1 MSKQLGLALLTAI
14 VAVAAMAGMTL
25 ATPGVGVTSTTI
37 ASGDLAAVD
46 LTTRTG
52 DWKLALR
59 TKGTS
64 DVSVVENRVTPGG
77 SFGWHNHLG
86 PSIVVVK
93 EGALTF
99 YRAED
104 PTCTGQVYTAGQAL
118 LDPGNTIHV
127 GRNEGTVDVVVITIR
142 IIPDGAAT
150 RIDQPAPGNCT
161 F

>member
-1 MSKQLGLALLTAI
+1 MSNRLGLAVLTAI
-14 VAVAAMAGMTL
+14 IAVAAFAGMTL

-37 ASGDLAAVD
+37 AAGDLGPVD
-46 LTTRTG
+46 LNTRTG

-59 TKGTS
+59 TKGNS
-64 DVSVVENRVTPGG
+64 DVSVVENRVAPGG
-77 SFGWHNHLG
+77 TFGWHNHLG

-93 EGALTF
+93 SGALTF
-99 YRAED
+99 YHAED
-104 PTCTGQVYTAGQAL
+104 PTCTGEVYTAGQAL

-150 RIDQPAPGNCT
+150 RIDQPSPGNCG

>member
-1 MSKQLGLALLTAI
+1 MSNRLSLAVLTAVI
-14 VAVAAMAGMTL
+14 AVAAFTGVTF
-25 ATPGVGVTSTTI
+25 ATPGVGVTTTPI
-37 ASGDLAAVD
+37 AAGDLGPVN
-46 LTTRTG
+46 LHIKTG
-52 DWKLALR
+52 DWKLELR
-59 TKGTS
+59 TKGDS

-77 SFGWHNHLG
+77 TFGWHNHLG

-93 EGALTF
+93 SGALTF

-104 PTCTGQVYTAGQAL
+104 PTCTGQVYNAGEAL

-142 IIPDGAAT
+142 LIPDGAAT
-150 RIDQPAPGNCT
+150 RIDQPAPGNCA

>member
-1 MSKQLGLALLTAI
+1 MSKRLGLALLTAVI
-14 VAVAAMAGMTL
+14 AVAAFAGMTL

-37 ASGDLAAVD
+37 AAGDLAPVE
-46 LTTRTG
+46 LNTKTG

-59 TKGTS
+59 TKGNS

-77 SFGWHNHLG
+77 TFGWHNHLG

-93 EGALTF
+93 SGALTF

-104 PTCTGQVYTAGQAL
+104 PTCTGEVYTAGQAL

-127 GRNEGTVDVVVITIR
+127 GRNEGTEDVVVITIR

-150 RIDQPAPGNCT
+150 RIDQPAPGNCA

>member
-1 MSKQLGLALLTAI
+1 MSNRLGLAVLTAI
-14 VAVAAMAGMTL
+14 IAVAAFAGMTL
-25 ATPGVGVTSTTI
+25 ATPGVGVTTTAI
-37 ASGDLAAVD
+37 AAGDLGPVN
-46 LTTRTG
+46 LNTKTG
-52 DWKLALR
+52 DWKLELR
-59 TKGTS
+59 TKGNS

-77 SFGWHNHLG
+77 TFGWHNHLG

-93 EGALTF
+93 SGTLTF
-99 YRAED
+99 YHAD
-104 PTCTGQVYTAGQAL
+104 DATCTGQVYNAGQAL

-150 RIDQPAPGNCT
+150 RIDQPSPGNCD

>member
-1 MSKQLGLALLTAI
+1 MSKRLGLAVLAAVI
-14 VAVAAMAGMTL
+14 AVAAFAGMTL

-37 ASGDLAAVD
+37 AAGDLAPVD

-59 TKGTS
+59 TKGNS

-77 SFGWHNHLG
+77 TFGWHNHLG

-93 EGALTF
+93 AGALTF

-104 PTCTGQVYTAGQAL
+104 PTCTGEVYSAGQAL
-118 LDPGNTIHV
+118 LAPGNTDPCRPERGNG
-127 GRNEGTVDVVVITIR
+127 GRRGHHD
-142 IIPDGAAT
+142 PDHPGRCRDAH
-150 RIDQPAPGNCT
+150 RPALPGNCA

>member
-1 MSKQLGLALLTAI
+1 MSKRLGLALLTAVI
-14 VAVAAMAGMTL
+14 AVAAFAGMTL

-37 ASGDLAAVD
+37 AAGDLAPVA
-46 LTTRTG
+46 LNTKTG

-59 TKGTS
+59 TKGNS

-77 SFGWHNHLG
+77 TFGWHNHLG

-93 EGALTF
+93 SGALTF

-104 PTCTGQVYTAGQAL
+104 PTCTGEVYTAGQAL

-127 GRNEGTVDVVVITIR
+127 GRNEGTEDVLVITIR
-142 IIPDGAAT
+142 IIPDGAAP
-150 RIDQPAPGNCT
+150 RIDQPAPGNCA

>member
-1 MSKQLGLALLTAI
+1 MSKRLGLALLTAVI
-14 VAVAAMAGMTL
+14 AVAAFAGMTL

-37 ASGDLAAVD
+37 AAGDLAPVE
-46 LTTRTG
+46 LNTKTG

-59 TKGTS
+59 TKGNS

-77 SFGWHNHLG
+77 TFGWHNHLG

-93 EGALTF
+93 SGALTF

-104 PTCTGQVYTAGQAL
+104 PTCTGEVYTAGQAL

-127 GRNEGTVDVVVITIR
+127 GRNEGTEDVVVITIR
-142 IIPDGAAT
+142 IIPDGAVT
-150 RIDQPAPGNCT
+150 RIDQPAPGNCA

>member
-1 MSKQLGLALLTAI
+1 MHTRLLVAIAAALLG
-14 VAVAAMAGMTL
+14 VAAFAGLTL
-25 ATPGVGVTSTTI
+25 ATPGVGVTSTSI
-37 ASGDLAAVD
+37 AAGDLGPVD
-46 LTTRTG
+46 LNTKTG

-59 TKGTS
+59 TKGDS

-77 SFGWHNHLG
+77 TFGWHNHLG

-93 EGALTF
+93 SGTLTF
-99 YRAED
+99 YTADD
-104 PTCTGQVYTAGQAL
+104 PTCTGQVYNAGQAL
-118 LDPGNTIHV
+118 LDPGNRIHV

-150 RIDQPAPGNCT
+150 RIDQPSPGNCA

>member
-1 MSKQLGLALLTAI
+1 MSKRLGLALLTAVI
-14 VAVAAMAGMTL
+14 AVAAFASMAL

-37 ASGDLAAVD
+37 AAGDLAPVD
-46 LTTRTG
+46 LNTKTG

-59 TKGTS
+59 TKGNS

-77 SFGWHNHLG
+77 TFGWHNHLG

-104 PTCTGQVYTAGQAL
+104 PTCTGEVYTAGQAL

-127 GRNEGTVDVVVITIR
+127 GRNEGTGDVVVITIR

-150 RIDQPAPGNCT
+150 RIDQPAPGNCA

>member
-1 MSKQLGLALLTAI
+1 MRTRFLVAIAVALLG
-14 VAVAAMAGMTL
+14 VAAFAGLTL
-25 ATPGVGVTSTTI
+25 ATLGVGVTSTTI
-37 ASGDLAAVD
+37 AAGDLAPVN
-46 LTTRTG
+46 LNTKTG

-59 TKGTS
+59 TKGDS

-77 SFGWHNHLG
+77 TFGWHNHLG

-93 EGALTF
+93 SGALTF

-104 PTCTGQVYTAGQAL
+104 PTCTGEVFTAGQAL

-127 GRNEGTVDVVVITIR
+127 GRNEGTVDVVIITIR

-150 RIDQPAPGNCT
+150 RIDQPSPGNCA

>member
-1 MSKQLGLALLTAI
+1 MSRRLTLALLTAI
-14 VAVAAMAGMTL
+14 IAVAAFAGMTL

-37 ASGDLAAVD
+37 AAGDLAEVD
-46 LTTRTG
+46 LNTKTG

-77 SFGWHNHLG
+77 TFGWHNHLG

-93 EGALTF
+93 AGALTF

-104 PTCTGQVYTAGQAL
+104 PTCTGEVYTAGQAL

-127 GRNEGTVDVVVITIR
+127 GRNEGAVDVVVITIR